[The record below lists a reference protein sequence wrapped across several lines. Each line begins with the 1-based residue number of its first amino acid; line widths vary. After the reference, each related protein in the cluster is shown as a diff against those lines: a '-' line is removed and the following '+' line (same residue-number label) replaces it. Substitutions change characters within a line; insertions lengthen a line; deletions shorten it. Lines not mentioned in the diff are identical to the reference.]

1 MNKWVYSIGVVLFL
15 SSSIV
20 FGSCHN
26 KEKEMKYNNP
36 HNIKGVISYK
46 RCFNDMNDTQL
57 VAAQNFGVRPVESRV
72 EAEKLGN
79 KLVEIKSCKSY
90 LLDTLTHSI
99 PFLVPRAS
107 ELLSVIGD
115 NFQDSLINKGLNQN
129 QIIVT
134 SVLRTQSDQK
144 KLRRRNGNATENSA
158 HSYGTTFDISYRR
171 FNKLEDPEGYPTEAV
186 SPDTLKMV
194 LAEVLYD
201 LKKTDKCYVKYEL
214 KQGCFHITTR

>member
-1 MNKWVYSIGVVLFL
+1 M
-15 SSSIV
+15 
-20 FGSCHN
+20 
-26 KEKEMKYNNP
+26 
-36 HNIKGVISYK
+36 
-46 RCFNDMNDTQL
+46 
-57 VAAQNFGVRPVESRV
+57 
-72 EAEKLGN
+72 
-79 KLVEIKSCKSY
+79 EIKSCKSY

-107 ELLSVIGD
+107 ELLSVIAD

-214 KQGCFHITTR
+214 KQGCFLITTR